1 MMVTLQEGGFV
12 MVRKVSKRR
21 HGGSP
26 GRRIGN
32 RLADDWPVYVA
43 FLPAV
48 LASAAIGITAAFALG
63 TVGSWHQSPAD
74 AAGVKATTE
83 ADDYVEGLAR
93 MGIAHLPRYEPSTV
107 VHRSDPRGGP
117 LPVTQLARG
126 CVLLG

>member
-1 MMVTLQEGGFV
+1 MMATLQEGGFV
-12 MVRKVSKRR
+12 MIRKVPKRR

-26 GRRIGN
+26 DRRIEN

-63 TVGSWHQSPAD
+63 TVGSWHPSPAD
-74 AAGVKATTE
+74 TAGVKATTG
-83 ADDYVEGLAR
+83 ADDYVEELAK
-93 MGIAHLPRYEPSTV
+93 MGIAHLPRYQPSTV
-107 VHRSDPRGGP
+107 VHHADPRGGP